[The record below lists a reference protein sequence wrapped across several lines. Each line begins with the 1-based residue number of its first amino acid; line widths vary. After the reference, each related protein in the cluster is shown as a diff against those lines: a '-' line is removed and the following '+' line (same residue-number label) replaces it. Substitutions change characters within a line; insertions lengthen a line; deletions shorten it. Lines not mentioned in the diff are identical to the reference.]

1 MNLRVAESLTFK
13 EVGEVLDIS
22 EDSAKN
28 NYSHGVKTLRKIMGT
43 NK

>member
-1 MNLRVAESLTFK
+1 MNLRITNDLSFR
-13 EVGEVLDIS
+13 EVGEVLGIS
-22 EDSAKN
+22 EDAAKN